1 MRDIWVIFENTQCPA
16 VSFRIVDADVCNDST
31 AIMFTGDP
39 QIDIDKL
46 FQKLK
51 WFTNMNM
58 RPNSSRSHGSDFM
71 DHEQSVMVYSKIYDA
86 ASLRQERKSGLGLFK
101 HIDTIYKLEQE
112 IKDINEQ
119 ASAEKTILEQE
130 IISLHK
136 VVKYTNEYVVVVLR
150 KELEE
155 SSAEK
160 TILEQEIISLH
171 KVVKYSNEYA
181 AVLRK
186 ELEESSAEKTAL
198 EQEIISLHN
207 EVKDINDVVVVIR
220 KDLADANNKTCM
232 SFLSSWG
239 R

>member
-16 VSFRIVDADVCNDST
+16 VSFRIVDADFCNDLT

-39 QIDIDKL
+39 QTDIDKL

-58 RPNSSRSHGSDFM
+58 RPTSSRSHGSDFM

-101 HIDTIYKLEQE
+101 HIDTIYKLKQE

-119 ASAEKTILEQE
+119 A
-130 IISLHK
+130 
-136 VVKYTNEYVVVVLR
+136 
-150 KELEE
+150 
-155 SSAEK
+155 SAEK